1 MRRLAQ
7 EVMEAGKPGE
17 TRFEVATPEMRVFE
31 AAAEA
36 LSTDAGPGVA
46 IQITDVTEHE
56 RVEAIRRDFVANVS
70 HELKT
75 PVGALVVLAEAL
87 AGADTEE
94 LRRRLTARM
103 QSEAH
108 RVAALVD
115 DILDLS
121 LVESEAPDMEQV
133 DVVGVVREASRRVA
147 VVAADAGMDISVDS
161 PDGPIVILG
170 DRRQLV
176 SAIANLLDN
185 AVKYSAFRRDPDACV
200 WVRVSTSGPTVV
212 VEVEDKG
219 VGIPERHRA
228 RIFERFYRVDRAAQP
243 VRRRHR
249 PGARDR
255 SSRCAQS
262 RGSGRGRVDPGRR
275 EHLPPPPPGR
285 GGLMLKVL
293 LIEDEPSY
301 VDAVEVAL
309 TREGFELRSAEDG
322 RVGLARFR
330 EFRPDIVLLDL
341 MLPGLG
347 GIDVLKRIRAES
359 EVPVIVLSAKDAEAD
374 VVSALE
380 LGADDYVTK
389 PYSLRELVARIRA
402 AMRRNVV
409 VESEEVA
416 LAVGEAVLDPTRYEL
431 RIDAETF
438 PLPRKEF
445 EVMRM
450 LMSRAGRIVPRG
462 ELLEEVWGFGW
473 TDSKTLDQHI
483 RRLRRKLER
492 AQGAP
497 VITTVRGVGYRLEG

>member
-1 MRRLAQ
+1 MTGRTIASVDNLTVVLALLLAGAIAALIRLSMRLRRNDAEVAAALSTAAAELGATPSTIARATNALVGRAVEARRRAAFVESAVEGSTEGVLALGSGFEVLLATGAARRILEGSHGTAAAVARMRRLAQ

-94 LRRRLTARM
+94 LRGRLTARM

-133 DVVGVVREASRRVA
+133 DVVGVVREASQRVA

-185 AVKYSAFRRDPDACV
+185 AVKYSAFRRDPDASV

-228 RIFERFYRVDRAAQP
+228 RIFERFYRVDRARSRSDGGTGLGLAI
-243 VRRRHR
+243 VRHV
-249 PGARDR
+249 AL
-255 SSRCAQS
+255 S
-262 RGSGRGRVDPGRR
+262 
-275 EHLPPPPPGR
+275 H
-285 GGLMLKVL
+285 GG
-293 LIEDEPSY
+293 
-301 VDAVEVAL
+301 AVEV
-309 TREGFELRSAEDG
+309 
-322 RVGLARFR
+322 
-330 EFRPDIVLLDL
+330 
-341 MLPGLG
+341 
-347 GIDVLKRIRAES
+347 ES
-359 EVPVIVLSAKDAEAD
+359 TP
-374 VVSALE
+374 
-380 LGADDYVTK
+380 
-389 PYSLRELVARIRA
+389 
-402 AMRRNVV
+402 
-409 VESEEVA
+409 
-416 LAVGEAVLDPTRYEL
+416 
-431 RIDAETF
+431 
-438 PLPRKEF
+438 
-445 EVMRM
+445 
-450 LMSRAGRIVPRG
+450 
-462 ELLEEVWGFGW
+462 
-473 TDSKTLDQHI
+473 
-483 RRLRRKLER
+483 
-492 AQGAP
+492 
-497 VITTVRGVGYRLEG
+497 GVGSTFRLLLPVEAG

>member
-1 MRRLAQ
+1 
-7 EVMEAGKPGE
+7 
-17 TRFEVATPEMRVFE
+17 
-31 AAAEA
+31 
-36 LSTDAGPGVA
+36 
-46 IQITDVTEHE
+46 
-56 RVEAIRRDFVANVS
+56 
-70 HELKT
+70 
-75 PVGALVVLAEAL
+75 
-87 AGADTEE
+87 
-94 LRRRLTARM
+94 
-103 QSEAH
+103 
-108 RVAALVD
+108 
-115 DILDLS
+115 
-121 LVESEAPDMEQV
+121 
-133 DVVGVVREASRRVA
+133 
-147 VVAADAGMDISVDS
+147 
-161 PDGPIVILG
+161 
-170 DRRQLV
+170 
-176 SAIANLLDN
+176 
-185 AVKYSAFRRDPDACV
+185 
-200 WVRVSTSGPTVV
+200 
-212 VEVEDKG
+212 
-219 VGIPERHRA
+219 
-228 RIFERFYRVDRAAQP
+228 
-243 VRRRHR
+243 
-249 PGARDR
+249 
-255 SSRCAQS
+255 
-262 RGSGRGRVDPGRR
+262 
-275 EHLPPPPPGR
+275 
-285 GGLMLKVL
+285 MLKVL

-492 AQGAP
+492 APGAP

>member
-1 MRRLAQ
+1 
-7 EVMEAGKPGE
+7 
-17 TRFEVATPEMRVFE
+17 
-31 AAAEA
+31 
-36 LSTDAGPGVA
+36 
-46 IQITDVTEHE
+46 
-56 RVEAIRRDFVANVS
+56 
-70 HELKT
+70 
-75 PVGALVVLAEAL
+75 
-87 AGADTEE
+87 
-94 LRRRLTARM
+94 
-103 QSEAH
+103 
-108 RVAALVD
+108 
-115 DILDLS
+115 
-121 LVESEAPDMEQV
+121 
-133 DVVGVVREASRRVA
+133 
-147 VVAADAGMDISVDS
+147 
-161 PDGPIVILG
+161 
-170 DRRQLV
+170 
-176 SAIANLLDN
+176 
-185 AVKYSAFRRDPDACV
+185 
-200 WVRVSTSGPTVV
+200 
-212 VEVEDKG
+212 
-219 VGIPERHRA
+219 
-228 RIFERFYRVDRAAQP
+228 
-243 VRRRHR
+243 
-249 PGARDR
+249 
-255 SSRCAQS
+255 
-262 RGSGRGRVDPGRR
+262 
-275 EHLPPPPPGR
+275 
-285 GGLMLKVL
+285 MLKVL

-322 RVGLARFR
+322 RVGLTRFR

-374 VVSALE
+374 VVAALE

-431 RIDAETF
+431 RIEAETF

-483 RRLRRKLER
+483 RRLRRKLE
-492 AQGAP
+492 QVEGAP
-497 VITTVRGVGYRLEG
+497 GITTVRGVGYRLEE